1 MNCAV
6 LYSHSWREIF
16 VKCPTSQKYLLHHTR
31 HWYIFFSF
39 NFSVLI
45 ILRKITERL
54 CIFFCPFK
62 RRQESAPDPV
72 IRSPPVVLKS
82 LSIRF
87 CSELPLIIFTTF
99 NQRSPLF
106 PRLNNKKVLSIM
118 NPDSTRVH
126 WSTSPTSTQ
135 QQFQPYNT
143 HHHFIST
150 EPTTNMSQPQQSFPP
165 GAGPNDTT
173 TTTAEQFP
181 PGHAYRRSQSNSPFR
196 HTTHPSPY
204 PQPNIP
210 PIQSQPELKQEAYY
224 TPTSAELYT
233 HAQVLASGAGEGS
246 ASAHYTSPT
255 AITRLPPILQVEK
268 KQVTTSA
275 TQAASASR
283 RRNEAHFACPVPGC
297 GSTFTRRFN
306 LRGTQLHHMSVFCNK
321 SIFYQVIFD
330 LTPKNA
336 HMCVST
342 PIARKALQDNM
353 TASKFYFLTLP
364 HNTLLLLNHIFGFG
378 RPLSLIASPILSS
391 LLTHLRHAHVMIYT
405 GDIKHYMPRVLNPTS
420 VRAVKRPSAAWM
432 P

>member
-1 MNCAV
+1 
-6 LYSHSWREIF
+6 
-16 VKCPTSQKYLLHHTR
+16 
-31 HWYIFFSF
+31 
-39 NFSVLI
+39 
-45 ILRKITERL
+45 
-54 CIFFCPFK
+54 
-62 RRQESAPDPV
+62 
-72 IRSPPVVLKS
+72 
-82 LSIRF
+82 
-87 CSELPLIIFTTF
+87 
-99 NQRSPLF
+99 
-106 PRLNNKKVLSIM
+106 M

-173 TTTAEQFP
+173 TPAEQFP

-306 LRGTQLHHMSVFCNK
+306 LRG
-321 SIFYQVIFD
+321 
-330 LTPKNA
+330 
-336 HMCVST
+336 
-342 PIARKALQDNM
+342 
-353 TASKFYFLTLP
+353 
-364 HNTLLLLNHIFGFG
+364 
-378 RPLSLIASPILSS
+378 
-391 LLTHLRHAHVMIYT
+391 HLRSHTEERPYVCEYPDCKKGFARQHDCKRHQALHATRSQSNICQGCKKT
-405 GDIKHYMPRVLNPTS
+405 FSRLDALNRHLRSEGGSECRQIVEAQQQAAAHAQAITQSQGPPLPGHPPGNQPGPSSSTS
-420 VRAVKRPSAAWM
+420 S
-432 P
+432 